1 MNVPANKADLRQ
13 VISYT
18 RNYENEF
25 IQQITNDSL
34 TEQLKQGIY
43 EDYTQRYKRLLQ
55 KSGLSG
61 SEMNPYRFRHTVCTD
76 LFRRKVDIK
85 TVQMIMGDNTADMI
99 LKVYANI
106 QKEDMLL
113 VSEELSCRMVD
124 IVEKGQTVAN
134 G

>member
-1 MNVPANKADLRQ
+1 MLYKGTLAEIKDFPKRKNEHGTENFLFTGRNGDL
-13 VISYT
+13 
-18 RNYENEF
+18 
-25 IQQITNDSL
+25 
-34 TEQLKQGIY
+34 GIY

-55 KSGLSG
+55 KAGLSG
-61 SEMNPYRFRHTVCTD
+61 SEINPYRFRHTVCTD

-113 VSEELSCRMVD
+113 ASEELSCRMVD
-124 IVEKGQTVAN
+124 IVKRGQTVAN

>member
-1 MNVPANKADLRQ
+1 M
-13 VISYT
+13 
-18 RNYENEF
+18 
-25 IQQITNDSL
+25 
-34 TEQLKQGIY
+34 GIY

-55 KSGLSG
+55 KAGLSG
-61 SEMNPYRFRHTVCTD
+61 SEMNPYRFRHTVCAN
-76 LFRRKVDIK
+76 LFRRRVDIK

-113 VSEELSCRMVD
+113 ASEELSCRMVD
-124 IVEKGQTVAN
+124 IVERGQTVAN